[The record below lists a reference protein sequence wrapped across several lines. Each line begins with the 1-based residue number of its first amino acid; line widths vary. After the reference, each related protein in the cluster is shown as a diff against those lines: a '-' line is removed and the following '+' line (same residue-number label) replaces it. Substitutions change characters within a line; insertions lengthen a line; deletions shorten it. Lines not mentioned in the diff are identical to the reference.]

1 VRRVIIG
8 GGILLILAT
17 VIALALLVGVVFIK
31 GGEQQRAEDEETEA
45 TEPPQAELV
54 EDTAQK
60 EETTGTGTGTP
71 PLGGVLELGQTVTF
85 LDRTIT
91 VNDIQRDYIFPSNSP
106 KPRAGKEYILVNVTI
121 TNTTSQPIDV
131 NSYNFEVEDPNGVRY
146 GALPT
151 NAPPDAINA
160 ARVAPNGQLTGN
172 FVFGVQQGVTS
183 VKIVYRPY

>member
-1 VRRVIIG
+1 MRRVIIG

-60 EETTGTGTGTP
+60 EETTSTRTP
-71 PLGGVLELGQTVTF
+71 PLEGVLELGQTVTF

-131 NSYNFEVEDPNGVRY
+131 SSYNFESEDSKGGRFR
-146 GALPT
+146 ALPT
-151 NAPPDAINA
+151 TAPPDAIDA
-160 ARVAPNGQLTGN
+160 ARIASNGELTGN
-172 FVFGVQQGVTS
+172 LVFVVHQGDPS
-183 VKIVYRPY
+183 VKIVYRPF

>member
-1 VRRVIIG
+1 MRRVLIG

-17 VIALALLVGVVFIK
+17 VIGLALLVGVVFIK

-91 VNDIQRDYIFPSNSP
+91 VNDIQRDYIFPSNGP

-131 NSYNFEVEDPNGVRY
+131 SSYNFESEDSKGGRFR
-146 GALPT
+146 ALPT
-151 NAPPDAINA
+151 TAPPDAIDA
-160 ARVAPNGQLTGN
+160 ARIASNGELTGN
-172 FVFGVQQGVTS
+172 LVFVVHQGDPS
-183 VKIVYRPY
+183 VKIVYRPF